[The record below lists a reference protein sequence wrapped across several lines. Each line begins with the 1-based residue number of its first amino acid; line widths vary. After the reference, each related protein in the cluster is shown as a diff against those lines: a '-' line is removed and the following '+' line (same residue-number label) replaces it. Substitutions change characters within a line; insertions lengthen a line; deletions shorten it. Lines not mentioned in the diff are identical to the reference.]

1 MGIPEILTL
10 VDKGGLAG
18 LILAAF
24 AIMSTVVVGLFF
36 KNKAVVS
43 VSEKAKL
50 VDSTQLDAINTNL
63 GEIEKRLGNVEHDVT
78 SRATRDEVH
87 RLELSFTRM
96 EGRFDS
102 VSSTTQATANAVS
115 RIEQFMY
122 DAALRAKGDH

>member
-1 MGIPEILTL
+1 LGIPEILAL
-10 VDKGGLAG
+10 GNGGVVGA
-18 LILAAF
+18 ILAVV
-24 AIMSTVVVGLFF
+24 AIVGTVLGGIVF

-43 VSEKAKL
+43 VTDKEKL
-50 VDSTQLDAINTNL
+50 VDSKQLDLINSNL

-78 SRATRDEVH
+78 SRATREEVH

-96 EGRFDS
+96 EGRFDG
-102 VSSTTQATANAVS
+102 VSATTQATANAVS